1 MNRLEHLLTI
11 LIEECAEIQ
20 QAASK
25 AKRFGLEDGYP
36 GTTRTNHRDINDEFN
51 DLLAVVDLLNDE
63 GLNLNKNYEKIIA
76 KKVKI
81 EHYLKYSEQQ
91 GTLTNT

>member
-36 GTTRTNHRDINDEFN
+36 GTTRTNRRDIANELN
-51 DLLAVVDLLNDE
+51 DLMAVVEMLNAE
-63 GLNLNKNYEKIIA
+63 GLNLKFNEIQIA
-76 KKVKI
+76 DKRVKV
-81 EHYLKYSEQQ
+81 EHWLKYSKQQ
-91 GTLTNT
+91 GTLTKA